1 MNTPK
6 RPRALLTV
14 AQAICVLIIALT
26 LIPTLLP
33 TFMLVNLMQKAQQ
46 YHSTQSIEFFTL
58 ALCARDLALGGC
70 MLCAEI
76 EAIGLL
82 QRVKKGSAFSD
93 RNEKVLGRI
102 ALALGLA
109 GLLTL
114 LFGDH
119 IIPFL
124 LTDLPAVS
132 PIVTRLLLPFMLL
145 TLTGMLRTVQLL
157 VRRAMTMQDENALT
171 V

>member
-1 MNTPK
+1 MNIPK
-6 RPRALLTV
+6 RPRRLLTA
-14 AQAICVLIIALT
+14 AQAICVLAIALT
-26 LIPTLLP
+26 LVPALLP
-33 TFMLVNLMQKAQQ
+33 TYMLVSLLEKAEQ
-46 YHSTQSIEFFTL
+46 YHSAQSLELYTIG
-58 ALCARDLALGGC
+58 LCARDLALGIC
-70 MLCAEI
+70 LFCAEI

-82 QRVKKGSAFSD
+82 QRLKKASAFSEK
-93 RNEKVLGRI
+93 NEKALGHI
-102 ALALGLA
+102 ALALGLSSA
-109 GLLTL
+109 LTL

-132 PIVTRLLLPFMLL
+132 PIVTRLLPFMLL